1 MALVELHVLL
11 NSTSTPGAMKQA
23 DTELLQNVI
32 PLSLVEKSVYSS
44 GYLERNY
51 VTTQTE
57 RISKSPFQSTVS

>member
-1 MALVELHVLL
+1 
-11 NSTSTPGAMKQA
+11 MKQA